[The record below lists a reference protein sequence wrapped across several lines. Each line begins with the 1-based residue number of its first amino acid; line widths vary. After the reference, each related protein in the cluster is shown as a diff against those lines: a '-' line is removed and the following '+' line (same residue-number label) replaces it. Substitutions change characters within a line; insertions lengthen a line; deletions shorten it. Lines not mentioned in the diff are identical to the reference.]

1 MPGKMPIRIEW
12 IAAVTLLSCFIGGG
26 LCVLTGPSAAD
37 NDEAVT
43 TDAMTTFVNRVNKR
57 DGLLPAS
64 TLRPRPNT
72 SYPSEMAKRTLLGCD
87 PAFSSIAE
95 PAHAHIV
102 KRCMAELLW
111 CLSRLRGISRSAP
124 YPKRHIGNSAR
135 PRKKTR
141 GIVFQ
146 HYPVASGDRI
156 HTALT
161 VIFFSAFCAS
171 ALLGKVTMRT
181 PFLKFASILSVST
194 PAGT

>member
-57 DGLLPAS
+57 DELLPAS

-102 KRCMAELLW
+102 KRCM
-111 CLSRLRGISRSAP
+111 
-124 YPKRHIGNSAR
+124 
-135 PRKKTR
+135 T
-141 GIVFQ
+141 
-146 HYPVASGDRI
+146 
-156 HTALT
+156 
-161 VIFFSAFCAS
+161 
-171 ALLGKVTMRT
+171 
-181 PFLKFASILSVST
+181 
-194 PAGT
+194 